1 MADRTDLF
9 DTLRAFRDILRIES
23 GNNII
28 VNVSVGSKI
37 QAIASMLACMMF
49 KKIANIQP
57 YFVIPERYATTPK
70 KQETEGMSDI
80 VPLPEYGI
88 EIPNQKLV
96 RCMSLIENERNNE
109 ITNKRL
115 RDLALE
121 EGLIQ

>member
-1 MADRTDLF
+1 
-9 DTLRAFRDILRIES
+9 
-23 GNNII
+23 
-28 VNVSVGSKI
+28 
-37 QAIASMLACMMF
+37 
-49 KKIANIQP
+49 
-57 YFVIPERYATTPK
+57 
-70 KQETEGMSDI
+70 MSDI